1 MGKQMVNF
9 ITCGKRVLPIAM
21 STDNFEKKD
30 NLTLSK
36 ARAAVAPLTCNGRK
50 SADTLGSLISSF
62 SGTLYK

>member
-1 MGKQMVNF
+1 M
-9 ITCGKRVLPIAM
+9 PIAM

>member
-1 MGKQMVNF
+1 
-9 ITCGKRVLPIAM
+9 M

-50 SADTLGSLISSF
+50 SGDTHSNLKRGDNITLPVAMSTDNLEKKISRHP
-62 SGTLYK
+62 